1 MGLQDRDYMRERQ
14 RALWSK
20 PRISWRQK
28 VATVTAI
35 IGLLGAAV
43 WLLRDVQTVAEDFRP
58 GKGSLVVN
66 INTATRDELE
76 SIPRVGPTLA
86 AQIIAGR
93 PYKNVDELIS
103 VSGIGPSSLDGMR
116 PFITTDEE
124 TRKKE
129 LN

>member
-14 RALWSK
+14 RALWAK
-20 PRISWRQK
+20 PKVGWRQK
-28 VATVTAI
+28 VAAATAI

-43 WLLRDVQTVAEDFRP
+43 WLLRDIQTVAEDFRP

-66 INTATRDELE
+66 INTATQDELE
-76 SIPRVGPTLA
+76 SIPRIGPTLA

-93 PYKNVDELIS
+93 PYENVDKLIRI
-103 VSGIGPSSLDGMR
+103 SGIGPSSLEGMR
-116 PFITTDEE
+116 PFITTNEE

-129 LN
+129 